1 MDDAHVEALIAHL
14 IDIGDGR
21 CSLSDATIMAE
32 EDPQNRDLLTGLLYL
47 YEDIEYQRNKTKEVM
62 AELVRAK
69 AEAEVANIAKSEF
82 LASMSHELRTPLN
95 SIIGFAEMMQCE
107 IKGPFSEAYKE
118 YPDLITQGG
127 RLLLETVNNVLDI
140 AKIEAGKFELFKEP
154 TFTGAIVDEVITILN
169 IQAQEKGLAILNKT
183 HEMHQLSIDPLRI
196 KQVFLNIIGN
206 ALKFT
211 DTGTITITNH
221 CDEMGHNITVADTGI
236 GMTEEQ
242 IKIALEPFR
251 QVQGSSLARRYQGTG
266 LGLSYSQKIM
276 HLHSSELIVTSVP
289 NKGTQV
295 TLHFPPEA
303 GEEVEI

>member
-1 MDDAHVEALIAHL
+1 MDDARVEALIAHL

-32 EDPQNRDLLTGLLYL
+32 EDPQTRDLLTGLLYL

-62 AELVRAK
+62 TELVRAK

-118 YPDLITQGG
+118 YPDLIIQGG

-154 TFTGAIVDEVITILN
+154 TFAGAIVDEVITILN
-169 IQAQEKGLAILNKT
+169 IQAQEKGLVILKKND
-183 HEMHQLSIDPLRI
+183 EMHQLSIDPLRI

-211 DTGTITITNH
+211 DTGTITIDNH
-221 CDEMGHNITVADTGI
+221 CDEMGHNITVMDTGI
-236 GMTEEQ
+236 GMTENQ

-276 HLHSSELIVTSVP
+276 HLHGGELIVTSVP
-289 NKGTQV
+289 NKGTRV
-295 TLHFPPEA
+295 TLHFLPEA
-303 GEEVEI
+303 GEEVKI